1 MAQRMIKVRSKLTG
15 DTALVSEKAFGLFAG
30 TYERLDQPPAPAP
43 APAPQASAAAGPSS
57 APSTPTPRTTAPKT
71 KE

>member
-15 DTALVSEKAFGLFAG
+15 DTTLVSEKAFGLFAG
-30 TYERLDQPPAPAP
+30 NYERLDQPPAPAP
-43 APAPQASAAAGPSS
+43 QASETAAPPS
-57 APSTPTPRTTAPKT
+57 APSTPTPRTTAPKP